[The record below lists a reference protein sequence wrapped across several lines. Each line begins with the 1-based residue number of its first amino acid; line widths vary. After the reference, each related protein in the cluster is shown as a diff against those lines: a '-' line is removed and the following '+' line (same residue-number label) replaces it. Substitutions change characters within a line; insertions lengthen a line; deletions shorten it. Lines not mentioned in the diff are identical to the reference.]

1 MIGSQVVKNTF
12 ATSFRH
18 HLVPL
23 ALVVRLVSLSTT
35 PSLAVAATI
44 PDSQQVR
51 VVVASNVE
59 DLSPVSVVSFLNE
72 TNLVRESNGLSQL
85 TENADLSRAAQQ
97 KVTDMEQFGYWDHF
111 RPSDRKA
118 PWDFIREAG
127 YRYTVAGENLAR
139 GFETA
144 HGITAAWM
152 ASPSH
157 RANLLS
163 SKYTDVGF
171 ATGHITGSNGEDVLI
186 TVQMF
191 GAR

>member
-1 MIGSQVVKNTF
+1 MIGSKVTKNTV

-44 PDSQQVR
+44 PESQQVR
-51 VVVASNVE
+51 VAVASTVE
-59 DLSPVSVVSFLNE
+59 DLSPTSVTSFLNE
-72 TNLVRESNGLSQL
+72 TNLVRENNGLKQL
-85 TENADLSRAAQQ
+85 IENSDLTRAAQR
-97 KVTDMEQFGYWDHF
+97 KVTDMQQFGYWDHF
-111 RPSDRKA
+111 RPTDKKA

-127 YRYTVAGENLAR
+127 YRYSVAGENLAR

-163 SKYTDVGF
+163 AKYTDVGF
-171 ATGHITGSNGEDVLI
+171 ATGYVTGSNGEDVLV